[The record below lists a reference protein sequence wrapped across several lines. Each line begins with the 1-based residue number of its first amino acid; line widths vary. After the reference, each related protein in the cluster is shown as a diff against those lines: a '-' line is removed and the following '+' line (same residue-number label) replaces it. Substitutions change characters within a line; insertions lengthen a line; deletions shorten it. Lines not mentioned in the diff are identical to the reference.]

1 MEKRRN
7 ELFVGHNR
15 RREEKS
21 NDPHFWEH
29 IMAVTFDILKGHK
42 DFVTS
47 MLNHPL
53 GLVSGSEDKT
63 VRLWDLRLNRAVK
76 CICGAIYDD
85 VSCLSQFPGNDNYV
99 CVGCDTSAMVFD
111 LRNTS
116 TIIRDLVTA
125 SSCNEDCVNR
135 IRPVTV
141 DEEKLI
147 AICDDKG

>member
-7 ELFVGHNR
+7 ELFVGHTR

-21 NDPHFWEH
+21 NDLHFWEH
-29 IMAVTFDILKGHK
+29 IMAVTFDILKGHT

-85 VSCLSQFPGNDNYV
+85 VSCLSQFPGNDNYI

-135 IRPVTV
+135 IRPVTA